1 MIPASR
7 KREQNPASIYRSR
20 AGAIAVLHL
29 LWGEAIATL
38 RDARNLHIEWR
49 TAEERPTMDSSPLLV
64 FVFIVAGIVAIFLLV
79 TVLKTMYT
87 VRTYTAGVVER
98 FGKYNRIAR
107 PGLQF
112 LVPWCETVRFVDLQ
126 VRQAVVNVETKT
138 KDNVFV
144 TIPVSVQYQVVEAK
158 VFDAYYK
165 LSDPQRQI
173 ESYVFNSILGHVPTL
188 TLDEAFEQMQQISAA
203 VKKDLDEVMDT
214 FGYNILRAL
223 VTDIVPDAKVKAAMN
238 DINAAQR
245 EQIAAQARGEADKI
259 LKVKQAEAEAESKA
273 LQGDGVARQR
283 AGHHQGPAGLRRSI
297 QGRRRRLDRAG
308 RDGDGPDDAVL
319 RHHARSG
326 RHGQVEHHLPA
337 QLARHRQRFHD
348 ANPRRLPGREISD
361 RGNSSLLIKIRGCP
375 PSPLR
380 RCLAS
385 QGSASGPSRIERL
398 EGSRS

>member
-1 MIPASR
+1 
-7 KREQNPASIYRSR
+7 
-20 AGAIAVLHL
+20 
-29 LWGEAIATL
+29 
-38 RDARNLHIEWR
+38 
-49 TAEERPTMDSSPLLV
+49 MDNSGLFTVSLV
-64 FVFIVAGIVAIFLLV
+64 VAGIVGLFVLM
-79 TVLKTMYT
+79 TVIKTMYT

-112 LVPWCETVRFVDLQ
+112 LVPWCETVRFIDLQ
-126 VRQAVVNVETKT
+126 VRQAAVNVETKT

-144 TIPVSVQYQVVEAK
+144 TIPVSVQYQVVEEK

-188 TLDEAFEQMQQISAA
+188 TLDEAFEQMQQISVA

-283 AGHHQGPAGLRRSI
+283 QAIIKGLQASVE
-297 QGRRRRLDRAG
+297 QFKS
-308 RDGDGPDDAVL
+308 AV
-319 RHHARSG
+319 
-326 RHGQVEHHLPA
+326 
-337 QLARHRQRFHD
+337 
-348 ANPRRLPGREISD
+348 
-361 RGNSSLLIKIRGCP
+361 
-375 PSPLR
+375 
-380 RCLAS
+380 
-385 QGSASGPSRIERL
+385 
-398 EGSRS
+398 EGSTARDVMAMVLLTQYFDTMREVGVMGKSATIFLPSSPGTVNDLMTQIMAGFQASKPQ

>member
-1 MIPASR
+1 
-7 KREQNPASIYRSR
+7 
-20 AGAIAVLHL
+20 
-29 LWGEAIATL
+29 
-38 RDARNLHIEWR
+38 
-49 TAEERPTMDSSPLLV
+49 MDSSGLFTVSLV
-64 FVFIVAGIVAIFLLV
+64 VAGIVGLFVLI
-79 TVLKTMYT
+79 TVVKTMYT
-87 VRTYTAGVVER
+87 VRTYTAGIVER

-112 LVPWCETVRFVDLQ
+112 LVPWCETVRFIDLQ
-126 VRQAVVNVETKT
+126 VRQAAVNVETKS

-144 TIPVSVQYQVVEAK
+144 TIPVSVQYQVVEEK

-188 TLDEAFEQMQQISAA
+188 TLDEAFEQMQQISVA
-203 VKKDLDEVMDT
+203 VKKDLDDVMDT

-283 AGHHQGPAGLRRSI
+283 QAIIKGLQSSVE
-297 QGRRRRLDRAG
+297 QFKS
-308 RDGDGPDDAVL
+308 AV
-319 RHHARSG
+319 
-326 RHGQVEHHLPA
+326 
-337 QLARHRQRFHD
+337 
-348 ANPRRLPGREISD
+348 
-361 RGNSSLLIKIRGCP
+361 
-375 PSPLR
+375 
-380 RCLAS
+380 
-385 QGSASGPSRIERL
+385 
-398 EGSRS
+398 EGSTARDVMAMVLLTQYFDTMREVGVMGKSATIFLPSSPGTVNDLMTQIMAGFTAAKPQ

>member
-1 MIPASR
+1 
-7 KREQNPASIYRSR
+7 
-20 AGAIAVLHL
+20 
-29 LWGEAIATL
+29 
-38 RDARNLHIEWR
+38 
-49 TAEERPTMDSSPLLV
+49 MDNSALFTFFL
-64 FVFIVAGIVAIFLLV
+64 IVAAIVGLFVLI
-79 TVLKTMYT
+79 TVIKTMYT
-87 VRTYTAGVVER
+87 VRTYTAGIVER

-112 LVPWCETVRFVDLQ
+112 LVPWCETVRFIDLQ
-126 VRQAVVNVETKT
+126 VRQVAVNVETKT

-144 TIPVSVQYQVVEAK
+144 TIPVSVQYQVVEEK

-165 LSDPQRQI
+165 LSNPQAQI

-188 TLDEAFEQMQQISAA
+188 TLDEAFEQMQQISVA

-283 AGHHQGPAGLRRSI
+283 QAIIKGLQASVE
-297 QGRRRRLDRAG
+297 QFKS
-308 RDGDGPDDAVL
+308 AV
-319 RHHARSG
+319 
-326 RHGQVEHHLPA
+326 
-337 QLARHRQRFHD
+337 
-348 ANPRRLPGREISD
+348 
-361 RGNSSLLIKIRGCP
+361 
-375 PSPLR
+375 
-380 RCLAS
+380 
-385 QGSASGPSRIERL
+385 
-398 EGSRS
+398 EGSTARDVMAMVLLTQYFDTMREVGVMGKSATIFLPSSPGTVNDLMTQIMAGFQATKPQ

>member
-1 MIPASR
+1 
-7 KREQNPASIYRSR
+7 
-20 AGAIAVLHL
+20 
-29 LWGEAIATL
+29 
-38 RDARNLHIEWR
+38 
-49 TAEERPTMDSSPLLV
+49 MDSTLAV
-64 FVFIVAGIVAIFLLV
+64 FLFIIVAIVAIFVLV

-87 VRTYTAGVVER
+87 VRTYSAGVVER
-98 FGKYNRIAR
+98 FGKFNRIAH

-112 LVPWCETVRFVDLQ
+112 LLPYCENVRMVDLQ

-144 TIPVSVQYQVVEAK
+144 TIPVSVQYQVVESK

-165 LSDPQRQI
+165 LSNPQAQI

-188 TLDEAFEQMQQISAA
+188 TLDEAFEQMQQISGA
-203 VKKDLDEVMDT
+203 VKRDLDEVMDT

-283 AGHHQGPAGLRRSI
+283 QAIIKGLQASVE
-297 QGRRRRLDRAG
+297 QFKS
-308 RDGDGPDDAVL
+308 AV
-319 RHHARSG
+319 
-326 RHGQVEHHLPA
+326 
-337 QLARHRQRFHD
+337 
-348 ANPRRLPGREISD
+348 
-361 RGNSSLLIKIRGCP
+361 
-375 PSPLR
+375 
-380 RCLAS
+380 
-385 QGSASGPSRIERL
+385 
-398 EGSRS
+398 EGSTARDVMAMVLLTQYFDTMREVGVMGKTSTIFLPSSPGTVNDLMTQIMAGFQTAKPQS

>member
-1 MIPASR
+1 MDNSALFTFLL
-7 KREQNPASIYRSR
+7 
-20 AGAIAVLHL
+20 IA
-29 LWGEAIATL
+29 
-38 RDARNLHIEWR
+38 
-49 TAEERPTMDSSPLLV
+49 
-64 FVFIVAGIVAIFLLV
+64 AGIVGLFVLV
-79 TVLKTMYT
+79 TVFKTMYT
-87 VRTYTAGVVER
+87 VRTYTAGIVER

-112 LVPWCETVRFVDLQ
+112 LVPYCETVRFIDLQ
-126 VRQAVVNVETKT
+126 VRQAAVNVETKT

-144 TIPVSVQYQVVEAK
+144 TIPVSVQFQVVEEK

-165 LSDPQRQI
+165 LSNPQAQI

-188 TLDEAFEQMQQISAA
+188 TLDEAFEQMQQISIA

-283 AGHHQGPAGLRRSI
+283 QAIIKGLQASVE
-297 QGRRRRLDRAG
+297 QFKS
-308 RDGDGPDDAVL
+308 AV
-319 RHHARSG
+319 
-326 RHGQVEHHLPA
+326 
-337 QLARHRQRFHD
+337 
-348 ANPRRLPGREISD
+348 
-361 RGNSSLLIKIRGCP
+361 
-375 PSPLR
+375 
-380 RCLAS
+380 
-385 QGSASGPSRIERL
+385 
-398 EGSRS
+398 EGSTARDVMAMVLLTQYFDTMREVGVMGKSATIFLPSSPGTVNDLMTQIMAGFQVPKPQ

>member
-1 MIPASR
+1 
-7 KREQNPASIYRSR
+7 
-20 AGAIAVLHL
+20 
-29 LWGEAIATL
+29 
-38 RDARNLHIEWR
+38 
-49 TAEERPTMDSSPLLV
+49 MDSSLTV
-64 FVFIVAGIVAIFLLV
+64 FLFIVIAIVAIFVLV

-87 VRTYTAGVVER
+87 VRTYSAGVVER
-98 FGKYNRIAR
+98 FGKFNRVAH

-112 LVPWCETVRFVDLQ
+112 LLPYCETVRTVDLQ

-165 LSDPQRQI
+165 LSNPQAQI

-188 TLDEAFEQMQQISAA
+188 TLDEAFEQMQQISVA
-203 VKKDLDEVMDT
+203 VKKDLDDVMDT

-259 LKVKQAEAEAESKA
+259 LKVEQAEAEAESKA

-283 AGHHQGPAGLRRSI
+283 QAIIKGLQASVE
-297 QGRRRRLDRAG
+297 QFKT
-308 RDGDGPDDAVL
+308 AVEG
-319 RHHARSG
+319 ST
-326 RHGQVEHHLPA
+326 A
-337 QLARHRQRFHD
+337 QDVMAMVLMTQYFD
-348 ANPRRLPGREISD
+348 TMREIGVTGKSSTILLPSNPGAVSD
-361 RGNSSLLIKIRGCP
+361 LMTQIMAGFQAVKPQS
-375 PSPLR
+375 
-380 RCLAS
+380 
-385 QGSASGPSRIERL
+385 
-398 EGSRS
+398 

>member
-1 MIPASR
+1 
-7 KREQNPASIYRSR
+7 
-20 AGAIAVLHL
+20 
-29 LWGEAIATL
+29 
-38 RDARNLHIEWR
+38 
-49 TAEERPTMDSSPLLV
+49 MDSSAITTFA
-64 FVFIVAGIVAIFLLV
+64 FVILGVLALFAFITI
-79 TVLKTMYT
+79 LKTMYT

-98 FGKYNRIAR
+98 FGKFSRIAR

-126 VRQAVVNVETKT
+126 VRQAVVNVETKS

-144 TIPVSVQYQVVEAK
+144 TIPVSVQFQVVEEK

-165 LSDPQRQI
+165 LSNPQAQI

-203 VKKDLDEVMDT
+203 VKKDLDIVMDT

-283 AGHHQGPAGLRRSI
+283 QAIIKGLQASVE
-297 QGRRRRLDRAG
+297 QFKS
-308 RDGDGPDDAVL
+308 AV
-319 RHHARSG
+319 
-326 RHGQVEHHLPA
+326 
-337 QLARHRQRFHD
+337 
-348 ANPRRLPGREISD
+348 
-361 RGNSSLLIKIRGCP
+361 
-375 PSPLR
+375 
-380 RCLAS
+380 
-385 QGSASGPSRIERL
+385 
-398 EGSRS
+398 EGSTARDVMAMVLLTQYFDTMREVGVLGKSSTIFLPSSPGTVNDLMTQIMAGFQATKTQ

>member
-1 MIPASR
+1 
-7 KREQNPASIYRSR
+7 
-20 AGAIAVLHL
+20 
-29 LWGEAIATL
+29 
-38 RDARNLHIEWR
+38 
-49 TAEERPTMDSSPLLV
+49 MDSSGFFTFLL
-64 FVFIVAGIVAIFLLV
+64 IVAGIVGLFVLI
-79 TVLKTMYT
+79 TVIKTMYT
-87 VRTYTAGVVER
+87 VRTYTAGIVER

-112 LVPWCETVRFVDLQ
+112 LVPWCETVRFIDLQ
-126 VRQAVVNVETKT
+126 VRQASVNVETKT

-144 TIPVSVQYQVVEAK
+144 TIPVSVQFQVVEEK

-165 LSDPQRQI
+165 LSNPQAQI

-188 TLDEAFEQMQQISAA
+188 TLDEAFEQMQQISVA

-283 AGHHQGPAGLRRSI
+283 QAIIKGLQSSVE
-297 QGRRRRLDRAG
+297 QFKS
-308 RDGDGPDDAVL
+308 AV
-319 RHHARSG
+319 
-326 RHGQVEHHLPA
+326 
-337 QLARHRQRFHD
+337 
-348 ANPRRLPGREISD
+348 
-361 RGNSSLLIKIRGCP
+361 
-375 PSPLR
+375 
-380 RCLAS
+380 
-385 QGSASGPSRIERL
+385 
-398 EGSRS
+398 EGSTARDVMAMVLLTQYFDTMREVGVMGKSATIFLPSSPGTVNDLMTQIMAGFQAAKPQ

>member
-1 MIPASR
+1 MDTS
-7 KREQNPASIYRSR
+7 SFT
-20 AGAIAVLHL
+20 VL
-29 LWGEAIATL
+29 
-38 RDARNLHIEWR
+38 
-49 TAEERPTMDSSPLLV
+49 S
-64 FVFIVAGIVAIFLLV
+64 FIVIGVIAIFVLI
-79 TVLKTMYT
+79 TVLRTMYT

-98 FGKYNRIAR
+98 FGKFNRIAH

-112 LVPWCETVRFVDLQ
+112 LVPYCETVRFVDLQ

-165 LSDPQRQI
+165 LSNPQSQI

-188 TLDEAFEQMQQISAA
+188 TLDEAFEQQQQISAA
-203 VKKDLDEVMDT
+203 VKKDLDDVMDT

-283 AGHHQGPAGLRRSI
+283 QAIIKGLQASVE
-297 QGRRRRLDRAG
+297 QFKS
-308 RDGDGPDDAVL
+308 AV
-319 RHHARSG
+319 
-326 RHGQVEHHLPA
+326 
-337 QLARHRQRFHD
+337 
-348 ANPRRLPGREISD
+348 
-361 RGNSSLLIKIRGCP
+361 
-375 PSPLR
+375 
-380 RCLAS
+380 
-385 QGSASGPSRIERL
+385 
-398 EGSRS
+398 EGSTARDVMAMVLLTQYFDTMREVGVMGKSATILLPSSPGTVNDLMTQIMAGFQAAKGQ

>member
-1 MIPASR
+1 MDNS
-7 KREQNPASIYRSR
+7 
-20 AGAIAVLHL
+20 AVLTVL
-29 LWGEAIATL
+29 I
-38 RDARNLHIEWR
+38 
-49 TAEERPTMDSSPLLV
+49 
-64 FVFIVAGIVAIFLLV
+64 IVAGIVAIFVLV
-79 TVLKTMYT
+79 TMLKTMYT

-98 FGKYNRIAR
+98 FGKFNRIAR

-144 TIPVSVQYQVVEAK
+144 TIPVSVQYQVVEEK

-165 LSDPQRQI
+165 LSNPQSQI

-188 TLDEAFEQMQQISAA
+188 TLDEAFEQMQQISIA

-283 AGHHQGPAGLRRSI
+283 QAIIKGLQSSVE
-297 QGRRRRLDRAG
+297 QFKS
-308 RDGDGPDDAVL
+308 AV
-319 RHHARSG
+319 
-326 RHGQVEHHLPA
+326 
-337 QLARHRQRFHD
+337 
-348 ANPRRLPGREISD
+348 
-361 RGNSSLLIKIRGCP
+361 
-375 PSPLR
+375 
-380 RCLAS
+380 
-385 QGSASGPSRIERL
+385 
-398 EGSRS
+398 EGSTARDVMAMVLLTQYFDTMREVGVLGKSATIFLPSSPGTVNDLMTQIMAGFQAVKQP

>member
-1 MIPASR
+1 
-7 KREQNPASIYRSR
+7 
-20 AGAIAVLHL
+20 
-29 LWGEAIATL
+29 
-38 RDARNLHIEWR
+38 
-49 TAEERPTMDSSPLLV
+49 MDNSGLFTFFL
-64 FVFIVAGIVAIFLLV
+64 IVAGIVGLFVLI

-87 VRTYTAGVVER
+87 VRTYTAGIVER

-112 LVPWCETVRFVDLQ
+112 LVPWCETVRFIDLQ
-126 VRQAVVNVETKT
+126 VRQAAVNVETKT

-144 TIPVSVQYQVVEAK
+144 TIPVSVQYQVVEEK

-165 LSDPQRQI
+165 LSNPQAQI

-188 TLDEAFEQMQQISAA
+188 TLDEAFEQMQQISVA
-203 VKKDLDEVMDT
+203 VKKDLDDVMDT

-283 AGHHQGPAGLRRSI
+283 QAIIKGLQSSVE
-297 QGRRRRLDRAG
+297 QFKS
-308 RDGDGPDDAVL
+308 AV
-319 RHHARSG
+319 
-326 RHGQVEHHLPA
+326 
-337 QLARHRQRFHD
+337 
-348 ANPRRLPGREISD
+348 
-361 RGNSSLLIKIRGCP
+361 
-375 PSPLR
+375 
-380 RCLAS
+380 
-385 QGSASGPSRIERL
+385 
-398 EGSRS
+398 EGSTARDVMAMVLLTQYFDTMREVGVLGKSSTIFLPSSPGTVNDLMTQIMAGFQAAKPQ

>member
-1 MIPASR
+1 MDNSALFTFLL
-7 KREQNPASIYRSR
+7 
-20 AGAIAVLHL
+20 IA
-29 LWGEAIATL
+29 
-38 RDARNLHIEWR
+38 
-49 TAEERPTMDSSPLLV
+49 
-64 FVFIVAGIVAIFLLV
+64 AGIVGLFLLV
-79 TVLKTMYT
+79 TVIKTMYT
-87 VRTYTAGVVER
+87 VRTYTAGIVER

-112 LVPWCETVRFVDLQ
+112 LVPWCETVRFIDLQ
-126 VRQAVVNVETKT
+126 VRQASVNVETKT

-144 TIPVSVQYQVVEAK
+144 TIPVSVQFQVVEEK

-165 LSDPQRQI
+165 LSNPQAQI

-188 TLDEAFEQMQQISAA
+188 TLDEAFEQMQQISIA

-283 AGHHQGPAGLRRSI
+283 QAIIKGLQSSVESFKV
-297 QGRRRRLDRAG
+297 
-308 RDGDGPDDAVL
+308 AV
-319 RHHARSG
+319 
-326 RHGQVEHHLPA
+326 
-337 QLARHRQRFHD
+337 
-348 ANPRRLPGREISD
+348 
-361 RGNSSLLIKIRGCP
+361 
-375 PSPLR
+375 
-380 RCLAS
+380 
-385 QGSASGPSRIERL
+385 
-398 EGSRS
+398 EGSTAQDVMAMVLMTQYFDTLREVGVSGKSATILLPSSPGTVNDLMTQIIAGFQATKPQ

>member
-1 MIPASR
+1 MDNSALFTFLLIA
-7 KREQNPASIYRSR
+7 A
-20 AGAIAVLHL
+20 AIVGL
-29 LWGEAIATL
+29 
-38 RDARNLHIEWR
+38 
-49 TAEERPTMDSSPLLV
+49 
-64 FVFIVAGIVAIFLLV
+64 FVLV
-79 TVLKTMYT
+79 TVIKTMYT
-87 VRTYTAGVVER
+87 VRTYTAGIVER

-112 LVPWCETVRFVDLQ
+112 LVPWCETVRFIDLQ
-126 VRQAVVNVETKT
+126 VRQAAVNVETKT

-144 TIPVSVQYQVVEAK
+144 TIPVSVQFQVVEEK

-165 LSDPQRQI
+165 LSNPQAQI

-188 TLDEAFEQMQQISAA
+188 TLDEAFEQMQQISIA

-283 AGHHQGPAGLRRSI
+283 QAIIKGLQASVE
-297 QGRRRRLDRAG
+297 QFKS
-308 RDGDGPDDAVL
+308 AV
-319 RHHARSG
+319 
-326 RHGQVEHHLPA
+326 
-337 QLARHRQRFHD
+337 
-348 ANPRRLPGREISD
+348 
-361 RGNSSLLIKIRGCP
+361 
-375 PSPLR
+375 
-380 RCLAS
+380 
-385 QGSASGPSRIERL
+385 
-398 EGSRS
+398 EGSTARDVMSMVLLTQYFDTMREVGVLGKSSTIFLPSSPGTVNDLMTQIMAGFQATKPQ

>member
-1 MIPASR
+1 MIPATQ
-7 KREQNPASIYRSR
+7 KRRREAAAMCRPGVERRGHFMDNSA
-20 AGAIAVLHL
+20 LFTFL
-29 LWGEAIATL
+29 L
-38 RDARNLHIEWR
+38 
-49 TAEERPTMDSSPLLV
+49 
-64 FVFIVAGIVAIFLLV
+64 IVAGIVGLFVLI
-79 TVLKTMYT
+79 TVIKTMYT
-87 VRTYTAGVVER
+87 VRTYTAGIVER

-112 LVPWCETVRFVDLQ
+112 LVPWCETVRFIDLQ
-126 VRQAVVNVETKT
+126 VRQAAVNVETKS

-144 TIPVSVQYQVVEAK
+144 TIPVSVQYQVVEEK

-188 TLDEAFEQMQQISAA
+188 TLDEAFEQMQQISIA

-273 LQGDGVARQR
+273 LQGDGTARQR
-283 AGHHQGPAGLRRSI
+283 QAIIKGLQQSVEEFK
-297 QGRRRRLDRAG
+297 G
-308 RDGDGPDDAVL
+308 AV
-319 RHHARSG
+319 
-326 RHGQVEHHLPA
+326 
-337 QLARHRQRFHD
+337 
-348 ANPRRLPGREISD
+348 
-361 RGNSSLLIKIRGCP
+361 
-375 PSPLR
+375 
-380 RCLAS
+380 
-385 QGSASGPSRIERL
+385 
-398 EGSRS
+398 EGSTAKDVIAMVLMTQYFDTLREVGVTGKSATLFLPSSPGTVNDMMTQIIAGFTAAKQQ